1 MGFTPEE
8 LDQLKAWP
16 FVEAK
21 KLLKII
27 NYKTPAKGYVL
38 FQTGY
43 GPSGLPHIGTFGEV
57 ARTTMVRK
65 AFQEIS
71 DIPTRLICFS
81 DDLDGFRKVPLN
93 VPNREG
99 LQEDLGFPLTSVRDP
114 FDEFESFAHYNNQKL
129 RSFLDSFGFEYE
141 FISSTQYYQEG
152 KFDEMLLLALE
163 KYDQLM
169 AIMLPSLGG
178 ISKGRDKSYSP
189 FLPISPKTGK
199 VLQVPVM
206 DRNPINGTILYQEPD
221 GEMIE
226 LPVTGGNV
234 KMQWKPDWAMRWA
247 QLEVDYEM
255 YGKDL
260 IPSAE
265 LARKLCRVFGK
276 SPPLEMFY
284 ELFLDEK
291 GGKISKSSGSEGISM
306 ENWIDYSSAE
316 SLELFMFQKPKTA
329 KRLTF
334 DAVPRAVDDLQ
345 KFVGSYPSQSRIE
358 QLNNPAWHVYSGKLP
373 EAQSDISYSMIL
385 NLVGA
390 AGSFEEEVI
399 WGLIQKYT
407 QASKPSDNPELH
419 RNLIGAIQYFK
430 ERIAPTRVFRAPNE
444 KERAALLEL
453 SDELMEWQGSN
464 SGEDYQTLVYSIG
477 KKHQFEPLRNW
488 FSTLYEILFGTS
500 QGPRFGSFIS
510 LFGPEKTANL
520 ITQRLEGS
528 ETNPWIGNST

>member
-1 MGFTPEE
+1 MVYTSEE

-21 KLLKII
+21 KLLKRI
-27 NYKTPAKGYVL
+27 NNKTPAKGFVL

-57 ARTTMVRK
+57 ARTTMVRR

-71 DIPTRLICFS
+71 DIPTKLVCFS

-93 VPNREG
+93 VPNRDR
-99 LQEDLGFPLTSVRDP
+99 LQEDLGLPLTKVTDP
-114 FDEFESFAHYNNQKL
+114 FGECKSFAHYNNQKL
-129 RSFLDSFGFEYE
+129 RSFLDSFDFEYE
-141 FISSTQYYQEG
+141 FISATQYYQDG

-163 KYDQLM
+163 RYDQLM
-169 AIMLPSLGG
+169 DIMLPSLGG
-178 ISKGRDKSYSP
+178 VTKGRDQSYSP
-189 FLPISPKTGK
+189 FLPISPVSGK
-199 VLQVPVM
+199 VLQVPVL
-206 DRNPINGTILYQEPD
+206 DRNISKGTILYQEPD

-276 SPPLEMFY
+276 PPPLEMFY
-284 ELFLDEK
+284 ELFLDEN
-291 GGKISKSSGSEGISM
+291 GRKISKSSGGEGISM
-306 ENWIDYSSAE
+306 ENWIDYSSPD
-316 SLELFMFQKPKTA
+316 SLGLFMFQKPKTA

-345 KFVGSYPSQSRIE
+345 KFVASYPSQGLIE
-358 QLNNPAWHVYSGKLP
+358 QLNNPAWHVYAGNPPKVG
-373 EAQSDISYSMIL
+373 SDISYSMII

-390 AGSFEEEVI
+390 AGTVDEEVI
-399 WGLIQKYT
+399 WGLIKKH
-407 QASKPSDNPELH
+407 ANVANPLDNPELY
-419 RNLIGAIQYFK
+419 RNLKGAINYFN
-430 ERIAPTRVFRAPNE
+430 ERVAPTRSLRTPNE
-444 KERAALLEL
+444 KERIALEEL
-453 SDELMEWQGSN
+453 RNKLLDWTGGN
-464 SGEDYQTLVYSIG
+464 SGEEYQSMVYSIG
-477 KKHQFEPLRNW
+477 KNHQFDPLRSW
-488 FSTLYEILFGTS
+488 FATLYETLFGTS
-500 QGPRFGSFIS
+500 QGPRFGSFIA
-510 LFGPEKTANL
+510 LFGARKTADL
-520 ITQRLEGS
+520 ISQRLKD
-528 ETNPWIGNST
+528 TNFASRNS